1 MKRLLAT
8 LAAALAALAAPALAE
23 PEVWLLPATEEAG
36 GWSRDAAYFHLNC
49 DTANDTSGNWGWI
62 APGSAHTAM
71 WIYVEARNTGG
82 GEKAEL
88 PCEERFGEGAMCD
101 DELLRVLDIRLTAE
115 APHPVTFHDHP
126 SVDDA
131 GSGRNAFT
139 VTRYGGESTHWPAVK
154 VERDCGVGE
163 DDMPILVRA
172 EIVAER
178 VEANPYGPGDFD

>member
-88 PCEERFGEGAMCD
+88 PCEECFGEGAMCD

-131 GSGRNAFT
+131 GSGRNGL
-139 VTRYGGESTHWPAVK
+139 R
-154 VERDCGVGE
+154 
-163 DDMPILVRA
+163 PILMGLA
-172 EIVAER
+172 TST
-178 VEANPYGPGDFD
+178 DFDFRHRPAGGPYSREAAFGPL